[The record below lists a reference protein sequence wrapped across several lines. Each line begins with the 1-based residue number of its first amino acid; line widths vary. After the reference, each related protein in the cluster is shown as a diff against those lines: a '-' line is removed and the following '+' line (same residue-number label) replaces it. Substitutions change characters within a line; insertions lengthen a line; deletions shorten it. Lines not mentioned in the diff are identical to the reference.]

1 MFMADL
7 FLESSYPRS
16 CASHGIPKD
25 FANRQS
31 LPVPAKNSITS
42 RFVCPPQVID
52 VKHWYQHHQNHKSL
66 GITVVGWGNTVVG
79 MKHEDTK
86 RHQKPQRFTDQK
98 LLELLAWSFFEQ
110 PTPIHLESF
119 RRGKVA
125 SCNVADDPKTSTV
138 SKRANVDWK
147 QTSKFHSCSNNWID
161 P

>member
-7 FLESSYPRS
+7 FLVSSYPRS

-42 RFVCPPQVID
+42 RFVCPPKSLMWSID
-52 VKHWYQHHQNHKSL
+52 TSITKTTKALVLPWLAGVTLLLGWSMRTLNAIKNHKL
-66 GITVVGWGNTVVG
+66 
-79 MKHEDTK
+79 
-86 RHQKPQRFTDQK
+86 FTDQK